1 MQKIIIEILEIS
13 RILIEKNE
21 KEKKRGIN

>member
-21 KEKKRGIN
+21 KEKKKEE